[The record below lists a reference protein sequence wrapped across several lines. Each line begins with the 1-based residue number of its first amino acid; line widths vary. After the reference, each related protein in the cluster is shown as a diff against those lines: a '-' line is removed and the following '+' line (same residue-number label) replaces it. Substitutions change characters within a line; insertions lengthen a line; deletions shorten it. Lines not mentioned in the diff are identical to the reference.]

1 MFSILVEILTD
12 IVYILGLH
20 LVWVKYSGR
29 ITDSDST
36 TKLYR
41 KLVSRIHLYN
51 CSYIWSYFQFIFKS
65 FIASVFTDFEI
76 QLVCSIEMC
85 SPTFFKCYIVGG
97 KKMNLMF
104 KVHVRYVHMYKY

>member
-29 ITDSDST
+29 ITDSDSAA
-36 TKLYR
+36 KLCR
-41 KLVSRIHLYN
+41 KPIISRIHLYN
-51 CSYIWSYFQFIFKS
+51 YSYIWSYYQFIFKS

-76 QLVCSIEMC
+76 HLVCSIEMC
-85 SPTFFKCYIVGG
+85 SPTFF
-97 KKMNLMF
+97 
-104 KVHVRYVHMYKY
+104 